1 MSLGAIRTKDS
12 EKDSDVGPAGD
23 WVIEISILQEVEE
36 KSLSIRHLESDLEKL
51 NEFLIEIQLFRLD
64 QTQYSLYY
72 VYHLQRD
79 TTP

>member
-1 MSLGAIRTKDS
+1 MSFGPSGRRIQA
-12 EKDSDVGPAGD
+12 DSDVSPAGD
-23 WVIEISILQEVEE
+23 WVIEISPGGRREK

-79 TTP
+79 TTL

>member
-1 MSLGAIRTKDS
+1 MSF
-12 EKDSDVGPAGD
+12 GPSGRRIQMLAQQ
-23 WVIEISILQEVEE
+23 EIGWSKSLSSRRS

-79 TTP
+79 TTPWLRNN